1 MERIAIF
8 GDSIAAGVADRENG
22 GWVGHLKQHLKN
34 QGRAARLFNFGV
46 AGDDSEALL
55 ERFEPQCQAA
65 GPSWI
70 IVAIGINDT
79 VYAEDSSKVDSLRYS
94 LNIER
99 LIAQATPITRK
110 VMFVGLTR
118 VDERRT
124 TPISRKPLENFDN
137 ELILA
142 HDAALQSICH
152 NRALTYVPMFDVLSD
167 ADLADGLHPNS
178 EGHRKMFERLRNF
191 L

>member
-8 GDSIAAGVADRENG
+8 GDSITAGTADRANG
-22 GWVGHLKQHLKN
+22 GWVGHLKRHFKER
-34 QGRAARLFNFGV
+34 GRPARVFNFGV

-79 VYAEDSSKVDSLRYS
+79 IFAEDPSTVDNLRYS

-99 LIAQATPITRK
+99 LIAQATQITRK
-110 VMFVGLTR
+110 LMFVGLTR
-118 VDERRT
+118 VDEKRT
-124 TPISRKPLENFDN
+124 TPLSRNPLENFDN
-137 ELILA
+137 ELILG

-152 NRALTYVPMFDVLSD
+152 NRALTYVPMFDVLND
-167 ADLADGLHPNS
+167 DDLADGLHPNS